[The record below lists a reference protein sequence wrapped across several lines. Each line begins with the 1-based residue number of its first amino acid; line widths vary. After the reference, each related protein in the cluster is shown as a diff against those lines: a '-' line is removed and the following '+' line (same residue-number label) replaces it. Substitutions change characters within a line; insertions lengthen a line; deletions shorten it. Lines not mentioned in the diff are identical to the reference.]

1 MPIVEYDAAI
11 EEALKKITRLL
22 TAEYRLSLRF
32 VALLLLQGDEELRLR
47 VSILEGER
55 WPEIQELIG
64 QTERQYAQPLN
75 YVITMYRQQKANQI
89 AAQCVSEQ
97 AKGNRWGEIISFYT
111 MWPVTGVPILL
122 AVLYLGLY
130 QFVGRFGAGVLVD
143 YLENSIFAAYIN
155 PVVDQ
160 LLELYLPWEAVRAL
174 IGGEYGIITLG
185 FRYAIAIV
193 LPVVG
198 TFFIAF
204 SILEDSGYLP
214 RLAML
219 TDGIFKA
226 IGLNGR
232 AVIPMVLGLGCGTMA
247 TMVTR
252 TLETR
257 RERLIAAFLLALAV
271 PCSAQLG
278 LIMALLAVHPAALGI
293 WIAVIGTTFIAA
305 GTLAARLL
313 PGEQPVFYLELPPLR
328 LPKAGNVLTK
338 AYTRMHWYILEV
350 LPLFV
355 AASALI
361 WLGKMTGAFRSLLTL
376 LQPLMGV
383 LGLPPESAKIFV
395 FGFFRR
401 DYGAAGLYDM
411 MQTGGLDTHQKLV
424 AAIILTLFVPC
435 IAQFAVMVKERGW
448 AVAGAIGAFIFPF
461 AFITGYTVHR
471 GLMLLQV
478 ILE

>member
-1 MPIVEYDAAI
+1 MPTVAYDAAI
-11 EEALKKITRLL
+11 EEAIKKITGLL
-22 TAEYRLSLRF
+22 TGEYRLSLRF

-47 VSILEGER
+47 VSMLEEER

-64 QTERQYAQPLN
+64 RTEQQYAQPLN

-89 AAQCVSEQ
+89 AAHCVSEQ

-111 MWPVTGVPILL
+111 MWPVTGIPILL

-130 QFVGRFGAGVLVD
+130 QFVGQFGAGVLVD
-143 YLENSIFAAYIN
+143 YLENNIFATYIN
-155 PVVDQ
+155 PLVDQ
-160 LLELYLPWEAVRAL
+160 LLELYMPWEAVRTL

-198 TFFIAF
+198 TFFLAF

-219 TDGIFKA
+219 TDGMFKA
-226 IGLNGR
+226 IGLSGR
-232 AVIPMVLGLGCGTMA
+232 AVIPMILGFGCGTMA

-252 TLETR
+252 TLETW
-257 RERLIAAFLLALAV
+257 RERLIAALLLALAI

-278 LIMALLAVHPAALGI
+278 LILALLAVHPAAMAI
-293 WIAVIGTTFIAA
+293 WIAVIGSTFIAA

-313 PGEQPVFYLELPPLR
+313 PGERPVFYLELPPLR
-328 LPKAGNVLTK
+328 LPKAGNVVTK
-338 AYTRMHWYILEV
+338 ACARMHWYILEI

-355 AASALI
+355 AASVLI
-361 WLGKMTGAFRSLLTL
+361 WLGKMTGAFTFLLEV
-376 LQPLMGV
+376 LQPVMRA

-401 DYGAAGLYDM
+401 DYGAAGLYDV

-448 AVAGAIGAFIFPF
+448 AVAGAMGAFIFPF
-461 AFITGYTVHR
+461 AFITGYAVHR
-471 GLMLLQV
+471 LLVLLPV